1 LKTTKF
7 LGPRDS
13 HLQIP
18 RQGRLDPAAPDPARA
33 RNYVWNYCCE
43 VHRYAMKWQRKWLS
57 AFDWI
62 KLCTGNAAELGLHSD
77 TVQTICREFAARRDT
92 IRRGPGW
99 RSAKKS
105 LDGLPFSGAPYR
117 STVPMSPT
125 LRRRYQFWLSPRDR
139 GEIKSGFRAD
149 ARGR

>member
-1 LKTTKF
+1 
-7 LGPRDS
+7 
-13 HLQIP
+13 
-18 RQGRLDPAAPDPARA
+18 
-33 RNYVWNYCCE
+33 
-43 VHRYAMKWQRKWLS
+43 MKWQRKWLS
-57 AFDWI
+57 AFDLI
-62 KLCTGNAAELGLHSD
+62 RLCTGNAAELGLHSD

-105 LDGLPFSGAPYR
+105 LDGSLFIRRAVQVDGANVTYPK
-117 STVPMSPT
+117 TPIPV
-125 LRRRYQFWLSPRDR
+125 LAVPRDR